1 MILYHVT
8 IKINNSIAGE
18 WLSWMKD
25 VHIPD
30 VMATGC
36 FQQYRITRM
45 LYDDESDGVTYSV
58 QYIAANEDELK
69 YYSEKHAPKLQK
81 EHREKFLNQ
90 FVAYRTVH
98 EIID

>member
-1 MILYHVT
+1 
-8 IKINNSIAGE
+8 
-18 WLSWMKD
+18 MKD

-58 QYIAANEDELK
+58 QYFAANEDDLK